1 MGRRFV
7 FAAGAKTSARKKLSA
22 ERSGRAFQTIRSE
35 LDGAGQRQPL
45 QSEDESQRRFRR
57 VLRTIS
63 QPPRV
68 AGRCHGQSARESGY
82 SWRPAR
88 GHACEYIADS
98 SPGAWCAAASGMEG
112 QAEALRDLLFTY
124 HGVQER
130 DPSETSWPHPGHREI
145 AYDLRSRLTRN
156 CRIREMPPVNGMKS
170 RFFISV
176 ERCSILSWIASASV
190 CFATTT
196 AVTYLMKLT
205 PHFSQL
211 PPERCWCRHA
221 GHS

>member
-1 MGRRFV
+1 MPNVRGVRSRQYAVNWMGRVSGSRYRAKMKAKDV
-7 FAAGAKTSARKKLSA
+7 FDACYGRY
-22 ERSGRAFQTIRSE
+22 RSLHDWLEDATGKVRASRDIRGDRRADTPANTLRIRALGR
-35 LDGAGQRQPL
+35 
-45 QSEDESQRRFRR
+45 
-57 VLRTIS
+57 
-63 QPPRV
+63 
-68 AGRCHGQSARESGY
+68 
-82 SWRPAR
+82 
-88 GHACEYIADS
+88 
-98 SPGAWCAAASGMEG
+98 WCAAASGMEG
-112 QAEALRDLLFTY
+112 QAEALRDLLSTY

-156 CRIREMPPVNGMKS
+156 CRISEMPPVNGMKS

-211 PPERCWCRHA
+211 PPARC
-221 GHS
+221 